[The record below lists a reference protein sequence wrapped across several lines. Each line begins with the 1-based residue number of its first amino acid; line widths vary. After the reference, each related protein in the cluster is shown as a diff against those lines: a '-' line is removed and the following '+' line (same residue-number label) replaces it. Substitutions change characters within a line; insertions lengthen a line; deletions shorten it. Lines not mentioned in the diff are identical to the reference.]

1 MKMKRILFTI
11 LILVSLV
18 ACAQK
23 PETQTT
29 NPILLPEFPSPSPA
43 VLAKLTDLNDYE
55 VNAWLIKITNFK
67 KEINK
72 LK

>member
-11 LILVSLV
+11 LILISLV

-23 PETQTT
+23 PQSPTT
-29 NPILLPEFPSPSPA
+29 PVLLPEFPSPSPA

-67 KEINK
+67 KEISK
-72 LK
+72 LQ